1 MIENIKLVF
10 QETLNGPKDLSK
22 FKEDFVHDYPAIP
35 DIETELKY
43 FSMDIWD
50 PNLKYTSD
58 VFLNFIAFN
67 SK

>member
-1 MIENIKLVF
+1 
-10 QETLNGPKDLSK
+10 
-22 FKEDFVHDYPAIP
+22 
-35 DIETELKY
+35 
-43 FSMDIWD
+43 MDIWD